1 MVSILVVDD
10 QKAIR
15 KNLAFYLKSQGYD
28 VDGAESG
35 EEALEKIKDKD
46 FDVIITDY
54 KLDKMTGHEL
64 MIQART
70 VQPTLQFIIITG
82 VGNVPMAVE
91 AIRDGAADFISKPFE
106 YSTILDSI
114 GKIIE
119 HRQISTTAKREER
132 CRIIAASQKTKDITD
147 LATKAAASE
156 VSILIEG
163 EIGTGKELFAR
174 IVHQEGQRCRS
185 NFVVVECAASDE
197 PALEHEIF
205 GGKDDD
211 NSALIRADGG
221 TLLFRDIDCLTS
233 KLQARLLRYM
243 REGTFAPADSSKLRK
258 VDARIIAT
266 TTKNIKKQVSSG
278 EFREDLY
285 YLLNVMPVYIP
296 PLRARN
302 SDVMPLVKYFL
313 TKYNAQ
319 NNKNIKAIA
328 PEVISWLEN
337 YEWPGNVQEV
347 ENVISRACVLATED
361 ILDESLIFT
370 LPQDRPAREEDPGF
384 LNITLKDNQRTL
396 ILKALKQNNSNFSRT
411 ASQLGISR
419 TTLWRRLKKFKI
431 DGLPVEKEEVH

>member
-1 MVSILVVDD
+1 MVGILVVDD

-28 VDGAESG
+28 VDSAESG
-35 EEALEKIKDKD
+35 EEALEKIKDNN
-46 FDVIITDY
+46 FDIIITDY
-54 KLDKMTGHEL
+54 KMDKMTGQEL

-91 AIRDGAADFISKPFE
+91 VIRDGAADFISKPFE

-114 GKIIE
+114 GKIIKN
-119 HRQISTTAKREER
+119 RQIRTAAKREER
-132 CRIIAASQKTKDITD
+132 YRIVAASQKMKDITD

-163 EIGTGKELFAR
+163 EIGTGRELFAR
-174 IVHQEGQRCRS
+174 IVHQEGQRCRN
-185 NFVVVECAASDE
+185 NFVVVECAASNE
-197 PALEHEIF
+197 PDLEHEIF
-205 GGKDDD
+205 GGNDDD

-221 TLLFRDIDCLTS
+221 TLLFRDIDCVTL

-243 REGTFAPADSSKLRK
+243 REGTFAPADSSRLKK
-258 VDARIIAT
+258 VDVRIIAT
-266 TTKNIKKQVSSG
+266 TAKNIKQLVSSG
-278 EFREDLY
+278 NFREDLY

-296 PLRARN
+296 PLRAR
-302 SDVMPLVKYFL
+302 SADVMPLVKHFL
-313 TKYNAQ
+313 TKYKAQ
-319 NNKNIKAIA
+319 NNKDIRAIA
-328 PEVISWLEN
+328 PEVISWLES

-370 LPQDRPAREEDPGF
+370 LPQDRPAQEEDPGF

-431 DGLPVEKEEVH
+431 DGLPVEKE